1 MNDKMCCN
9 ASFLKCWPAIDITV
23 LHLAA
28 SALLRVGRAGGL
40 PPELPHPGNLLLHGV
55 LADAPT
61 QQPRLH
67 KHVNIQ
73 DRVVQC
79 LLLPWRTGQRL

>member
-61 QQPRLH
+61 QQPRLR
-67 KHVNIQ
+67 KQTYFNIHLYQ
-73 DRVVQC
+73 F